1 MLCRVPVGDYIV
13 MSISLTLQTGVT
25 GVQRSI
31 SGMEQAAQKVASSG
45 AESISSPDGVLSSPS
60 DLVEPLAEL
69 KLYEATANASAKVVK
84 TADQALGT
92 LLDINA

>member
-1 MLCRVPVGDYIV
+1 
-13 MSISLTLQTGVT
+13 MSVSLTLQTGVT
-25 GVQRSI
+25 GVQKSI
-31 SGMEQAAQKVASSG
+31 SGMEQAAQKVAASGSENVSSSNG
-45 AESISSPDGVLSSPS
+45 ALSSPA
-60 DLVEPLAEL
+60 DIVEPLVEL